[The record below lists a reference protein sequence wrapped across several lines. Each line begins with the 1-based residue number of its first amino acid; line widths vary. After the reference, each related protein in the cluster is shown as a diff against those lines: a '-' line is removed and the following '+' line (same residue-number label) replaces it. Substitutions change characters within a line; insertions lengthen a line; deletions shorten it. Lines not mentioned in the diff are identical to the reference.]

1 MADEEGSSFVFQ
13 STFNIGAAGTQETA
27 HAPSPRP
34 EPTEEIAKEVK
45 RNTRTNF
52 ARMADGVYRMSR
64 IYAPFLRYIPGF
76 GPQLAA
82 TSVGLGRGLA
92 NVAAELIESKG
103 LFLKGFV
110 DLKNG
115 LVAGFHGDAKGA
127 LLNSRAGFSKIGK
140 SLGTVGSIATI
151 AVGALMAILSISR
164 VFRSMMGVFF
174 TVIVSFM
181 DILLAPMVIMFLPL
195 ITALMQFLPFMESL
209 ANILAAVLKA
219 FEPFWETAFMPLVLL
234 VITVL
239 TAIWGV
245 ILIVSFVL
253 GAIGAFVKT
262 IVNGVKWL
270 IDHIWPFQTGGTV
283 NSSKPVLALLHP
295 NEEVFN
301 PARGWQGMSP
311 LLRSYLQPNISVRGG
326 GGGTTIGGNRFVT
339 VVTNVNVMM
348 ADNSY
353 VIPVRSALDEIND
366 TLRRSFR

>member
-1 MADEEGSSFVFQ
+1 
-13 STFNIGAAGTQETA
+13 
-27 HAPSPRP
+27 
-34 EPTEEIAKEVK
+34 
-45 RNTRTNF
+45 
-52 ARMADGVYRMSR
+52 
-64 IYAPFLRYIPGF
+64 
-76 GPQLAA
+76 
-82 TSVGLGRGLA
+82 
-92 NVAAELIESKG
+92 
-103 LFLKGFV
+103 
-110 DLKNG
+110 
-115 LVAGFHGDAKGA
+115 
-127 LLNSRAGFSKIGK
+127 
-140 SLGTVGSIATI
+140 
-151 AVGALMAILSISR
+151 
-164 VFRSMMGVFF
+164 
-174 TVIVSFM
+174 
-181 DILLAPMVIMFLPL
+181 MFLPL